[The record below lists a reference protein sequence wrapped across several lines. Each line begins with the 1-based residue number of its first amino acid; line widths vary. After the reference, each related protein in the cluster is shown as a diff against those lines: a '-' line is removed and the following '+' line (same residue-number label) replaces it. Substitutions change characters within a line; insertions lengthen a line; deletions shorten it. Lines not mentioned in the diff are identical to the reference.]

1 VIKLNVSNFFGPIG
15 LFSYF
20 LNVIKSSRWTR
31 VRPIFIRLELFRKFR
46 YLTNEQVNW
55 AKPIK
60 PGFMAIL
67 ILIATFMAA
76 CGGQAEPATL
86 RMAVLP
92 ILDNLPMYV
101 ADEQGYFEEQNL
113 TVEFIP
119 VNSAAE
125 RDQVIQAGRA
135 DGMINEILSTLFYN
149 REEPQITIVRYAR
162 VATPEF
168 PQFRILAASGSG
180 INSVEDIKEKEIGIS
195 EGTIIEYS
203 TDRLLEAEGLSPDEI
218 ITVAVPGI
226 PDRMAL
232 LGSGELPAA
241 NLPDPLSSLAMQGG
255 ATVVVDDSK
264 YPLYGHSTIS
274 FRKELVDQN
283 PEVIER
289 FLIAV
294 EQAVED
300 INADKEQ
307 FSGLLSERNL
317 VPEPLLGSYTVPDF
331 PTASVPPVSQWDDV
345 LDWAQTKG
353 YIEGDLEYSDSVDGS
368 FLP

>member
-1 VIKLNVSNFFGPIG
+1 MNVYNNYRTKISSLRINFLAIILLIG
-15 LFSYF
+15 F
-20 LNVIKSSRWTR
+20 LS
-31 VRPIFIRLELFRKFR
+31 
-46 YLTNEQVNW
+46 
-55 AKPIK
+55 
-60 PGFMAIL
+60 
-67 ILIATFMAA
+67 AA
-76 CGGQAEPATL
+76 CGGQEEPATL

-149 REEPQITIVRYAR
+149 KDEPEITIVRYAR
-162 VATPEF
+162 VATPEY

-180 INSVEDIKEKEIGIS
+180 INTIEDIKGKEIGIS
-195 EGTIIEYS
+195 EGTIIEYT
-203 TDRLLEAEGLSPDEI
+203 TDRLLQAEGLSPDDI
-218 ITVAVPGI
+218 NTVAVPGI

-241 NLPDPLSSLAMQGG
+241 NLPDPLASLVMQGG

-264 YPLYGHSTIS
+264 YPEFGHSVIS
-274 FRKELVDQN
+274 FRKELVDQD

-294 EQAVED
+294 EKAVED
-300 INADKEQ
+300 INVDKER
-307 FSGLLSERNL
+307 FSNLLSDRNL
-317 VPEPLLGSYTVPDF
+317 VPEPLLGSYEVPDF
-331 PTASVPPVSQWDDV
+331 PAASVPPQSQWDDV
-345 LDWAQTKG
+345 LDWALTKG
-353 YIEGDLEYSDSVDGS
+353 YIENELEYEDSIDDS

>member
-1 VIKLNVSNFFGPIG
+1 MNKYRNFKRDFAH
-15 LFSYF
+15 
-20 LNVIKSSRWTR
+20 SR
-31 VRPIFIRLELFRKFR
+31 I
-46 YLTNEQVNW
+46 
-55 AKPIK
+55 
-60 PGFMAIL
+60 GFMVIL
-67 ILIATFMAA
+67 MLLVTLVVA
-76 CGGQAEPATL
+76 CGGQEEPDTV

-149 REEPQITIVRYAR
+149 REEPEIIIVRYAR
-162 VATPEF
+162 VPTPEY

-180 INSVEDIKEKEIGIS
+180 IESVEDIKGEEIGIS

-203 TDRLLEAEGLSPDEI
+203 TDRLLQAEGLSPDEI
-218 ITVAVPGI
+218 NTVAVPGI

-241 NLPDPLSSLAMQGG
+241 NLPDPLAYLVMQGG

-264 YPLYGHSTIS
+264 YPEYGHSVIS

-283 PEVIER
+283 PDVIKR

-300 INADKEQ
+300 INTNKEQ
-307 FSGLLSERNL
+307 FNTLLSDRNL

-331 PTASVPPVSQWDDV
+331 PTASVPPISQWDDV

-353 YIEGDLEYSDSVDGS
+353 YIEGDLEYGDSVDGS

>member
-1 VIKLNVSNFFGPIG
+1 MNKFKNF
-15 LFSYF
+15 
-20 LNVIKSSRWTR
+20 
-31 VRPIFIRLELFRKFR
+31 RPNF
-46 YLTNEQVNW
+46 VNLR
-55 AKPIK
+55 
-60 PGFMAIL
+60 PGFLLASLLLLVTLL
-67 ILIATFMAA
+67 IA
-76 CGGQAEPATL
+76 CGGGEEPATL
-86 RMAVLP
+86 RIAVLP

-149 REEPQITIVRYAR
+149 REGPEITIVRYAR
-162 VATPEF
+162 VATPEY

-180 INSVEDIKEKEIGIS
+180 IESVEDIKGKEIGIS

-203 TDRLLEAEGLSPDEI
+203 TDRLLQAEGLSLDEI
-218 ITVAVPGI
+218 NTVAVPGI

-264 YPLYGHSTIS
+264 YPEYGHSAIS

-283 PEVIER
+283 PEIIRR

-300 INADKEQ
+300 INADKDQ
-307 FSGLLSERNL
+307 FSSLLSDRNL

-331 PTASVPPVSQWDDV
+331 PTASVPSISQWDDI

-353 YIEGDLEYSDSVDGS
+353 YIEGDLEYGDSVDDS